1 MSCQE
6 VIVQLV
12 ELNLCNLRHLSSNS
26 PLPMK
31 KRKLKCL
38 NIKCNMR
45 GFEHIRSKLVIFSH

>member
-6 VIVQLV
+6 VIAHLV
-12 ELNLCNLRHLSSNS
+12 EFNLYNLRHLNSNS

-38 NIKCNMR
+38 NIKCNMI
-45 GFEHIRSKLVIFSH
+45 GFEHIRSKLVIFAH